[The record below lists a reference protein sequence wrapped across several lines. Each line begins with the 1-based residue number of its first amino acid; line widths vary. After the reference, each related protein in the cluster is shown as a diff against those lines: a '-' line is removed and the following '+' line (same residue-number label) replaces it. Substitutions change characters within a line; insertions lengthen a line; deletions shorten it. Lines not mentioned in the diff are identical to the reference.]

1 MIWESITEDVSIA
14 NIYVPNIRA
23 PQYMKQTVTDIK
35 GEIDRNTVIV
45 GDFYTPLTPMGR
57 LSKQKINREIQTLNE
72 ALDQMDLVDIFRT
85 FHSNVKEYT
94 FFASAHGTFSR
105 TDNILVH

>member
-35 GEIDRNTVIV
+35 GEIDR
-45 GDFYTPLTPMGR
+45 
-57 LSKQKINREIQTLNE
+57 LNNNN
-72 ALDQMDLVDIFRT
+72 
-85 FHSNVKEYT
+85 S
-94 FFASAHGTFSR
+94 SR
-105 TDNILVH
+105 GL